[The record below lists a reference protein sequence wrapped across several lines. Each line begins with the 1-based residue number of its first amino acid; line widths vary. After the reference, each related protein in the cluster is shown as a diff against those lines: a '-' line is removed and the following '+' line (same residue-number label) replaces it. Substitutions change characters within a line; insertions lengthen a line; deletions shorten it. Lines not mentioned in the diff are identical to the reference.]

1 MRPGKARY
9 QLWQIMLTI
18 GVLAGLF
25 AAFGVAVAAVIAG
38 ISLPILLA
46 GPGRRVRAMVWVAS
60 LYPFLILAALY
71 ATWFTA
77 WSVLGH
83 APRAYTDDPDRL
95 NPVVNTVRG
104 VGVLLT
110 VAGALLIWFVY
121 APLILAIANWNMTQR
136 KTPVGK
142 GMMQLLI
149 PVFAWLSANALIRWD
164 PCDVLTWFID

>member
-60 LYPFLILAALY
+60 LYPLLILAALY

-77 WSVLGH
+77 WCALGRP
-83 APRAYTDDPDRL
+83 PRVALDDPLAISPIVDAVYGM
-95 NPVVNTVRG
+95 PY
-104 VGVLLT
+104 LLMF
-110 VAGALLIWFVY
+110 GALL
-121 APLILAIANWNMTQR
+121 
-136 KTPVGK
+136 
-142 GMMQLLI
+142 
-149 PVFAWLSANALIRWD
+149 
-164 PCDVLTWFID
+164 